1 MSYTIDKR
9 YNEIMMYNNKK
20 INRLIPKLIFVALLI
35 IVFLISFYAVN
46 VFNKKR
52 EVEAEIKKLKNEN
65 ISLEEKKSE
74 LGNLLDYFQD
84 KSFIEKEARRR
95 LNLQKFG
102 EKAVIIVDKREEEDM
117 SASATES
124 SEKLMNNSGSLI
136 NPRKWLNFIFKF
148 E

>member
-1 MSYTIDKR
+1 
-9 YNEIMMYNNKK
+9 MMYNNKK

>member
-95 LNLQKFG
+95 LNLQKSG

>member
-1 MSYTIDKR
+1 LSYTIDKR

>member
-1 MSYTIDKR
+1 
-9 YNEIMMYNNKK
+9 MMYNNKK

-102 EKAVIIVDKREEEDM
+102 EKAGIIVDKREEEDM

>member
-1 MSYTIDKR
+1 
-9 YNEIMMYNNKK
+9 MMYNNKK

-95 LNLQKFG
+95 LNLQKSG
-102 EKAVIIVDKREEEDM
+102 EKAVIIVDKREKEDM

>member
-95 LNLQKFG
+95 LNLQKSG
-102 EKAVIIVDKREEEDM
+102 EKAVIIVDKREKEDM

>member
-1 MSYTIDKR
+1 LSYTIDKR

-95 LNLQKFG
+95 LNLQKSG
-102 EKAVIIVDKREEEDM
+102 EKAVIIVDKREKEDM

>member
-1 MSYTIDKR
+1 
-9 YNEIMMYNNKK
+9 MMYNNKK

-95 LNLQKFG
+95 LNLQKSG

>member
-1 MSYTIDKR
+1 
-9 YNEIMMYNNKK
+9 MMYNNKK
-20 INRLIPKLIFVALLI
+20 NNRPIPKLIFVALLI